1 MGVKDVSHME
11 QRLDHHLSAHRAGC
25 RHGATSPPR
34 ATDPV
39 CGMDVDPAT
48 ARHRAEHD
56 GRTYYFCSA
65 GCRAKFAA
73 DPAKYLGP
81 GPAPEAAPAGAIY
94 TSPMHPEIRQAGP
107 GACPICGMALE
118 PMMASADSGPN

>member
-1 MGVKDVSHME
+1 ME
-11 QRLDHHLSAHRAGC
+11 QRLDHHLSAHGAGC
-25 RHGATSPPR
+25 RHDAACAPH
-34 ATDPV
+34 AKDPV

-73 DPAKYLGP
+73 DPVKYLGP
-81 GPAPEAAPAGAIY
+81 VPAPEAAAP
-94 TSPMHPEIRQAGP
+94 
-107 GACPICGMALE
+107 
-118 PMMASADSGPN
+118 